1 MFGYEMNEGD
11 LMKYDYLVVGAG
23 LFGST
28 FAHEAKKAGKTVLV
42 IDKRDNIAG
51 NVYTEDVERIHVHK
65 YGAHIFH
72 TNNREVWKYVNQF
85 AEFNRFTNSPVANY
99 KGELYSMP
107 FNMYTFN
114 KMWGVTTPDEAEA
127 KINEQRA
134 EIMNEPK
141 NLEEQAISL
150 VGRDIFEKLV
160 KGYTEKQWGRDC
172 KDLPAFIIKRL
183 PVRLTFDNN
192 YFNALYQGI
201 PMGGYTKM
209 VENMLEGIEVRL
221 GEDYLK
227 NKAKYDAIA
236 DKVIYTGPID
246 AYFDFKLG
254 NLEYRSVKFENEVL
268 DIPNFQGNAAVN
280 YTDRE
285 TPWTRIIE
293 HKWFEFGKDDDG
305 NEIPKTV
312 ISREYSSEWKPGDE
326 PYYPVNDEKN
336 GALYEGYKELASAE
350 NKVIFG
356 GRLGE
361 YKYYDMD
368 AVIASALELCKKEF
382 GYTGEG

>member
-1 MFGYEMNEGD
+1 MA
-11 LMKYDYLVVGAG
+11 YDYLIVGSG
-23 LFGST
+23 LYGAVL
-28 FAHEAKKAGKTVLV
+28 AHEAKKAGKSVLV
-42 IDKRDNIAG
+42 IDKRPNIAG
-51 NVYTEDVERIHVHK
+51 NVYTETVEGIHVHK

-72 TNNREVWKYVNQF
+72 TNNTEVWNYITQF
-85 AEFNRFTNSPVANY
+85 AIFNRFTNSPVANY
-99 KGELYSMP
+99 KGELFSLP

-114 KMWGVTTPDEAEA
+114 KMWGVVTPEEAAA
-127 KINEQRA
+127 KIAEQRK
-134 EIMNEPK
+134 EITDEPQ

-150 VGRDIFEKLV
+150 VGRDIYEKLI

-201 PMGGYTKM
+201 PVGGYTKM
-209 VENMLEGIEVRL
+209 VANMLEGIEVRL
-221 GEDYLK
+221 NTDYFEHKDELDTL
-227 NKAKYDAIA
+227 AE
-236 DKVIYTGPID
+236 KVIYTGPID

-254 NLEYRSVKFENEVL
+254 TLEYRSVRFETELL
-268 DIPNFQGNAAVN
+268 DILNFQGNAAVN

-293 HKWFEFGKDDDG
+293 HKWFEFGKDANG
-305 NEIPKTV
+305 NDLPKTV
-312 ISREYSSEWKPGDE
+312 ISREFSSEWQPGDE

-336 GALYEGYKELASAE
+336 GELYAQYKALAEKEE
-350 NKVIFG
+350 KVIFG

-368 AVIASALELCKKEF
+368 AVIASALELCKREL
-382 GYTGEG
+382 

>member
-1 MFGYEMNEGD
+1 
-11 LMKYDYLVVGAG
+11 MKYDYLVVGSG
-23 LFGST
+23 LYGAV
-28 FAHEAKKAGKTVLV
+28 FAREAADRGKKVLV
-42 IDKRDNIAG
+42 IDKRPNVAG
-51 NVYTEDVERIHVHK
+51 NIYTEKVEGIHVHK

-72 TNNREVWKYVNQF
+72 TNDTKVWKYITRF

-99 KGELYSMP
+99 RGELYSLP

-114 KMWGVTTPDEAEA
+114 KMWGVVTPEEAAA
-127 KINEQRA
+127 KIEAQKQEA
-134 EIMNEPK
+134 GIAEPK

-150 VGRDIFEKLV
+150 VGTDIYEKLI
-160 KGYTEKQWGRDC
+160 KGYTEKQWGRPC
-172 KDLPAFIIKRL
+172 TELPAFIIKRL

-201 PMGGYTKM
+201 PVGGYTKM
-209 VENMLEGIEVRL
+209 VANMLDGIEVRL
-221 GEDYLK
+221 GVDYLQ
-227 NKAKYDAIA
+227 NKAELDTLA
-236 DKVIYTGPID
+236 DKVVYTGPID
-246 AYFDFKLG
+246 AYFDYKLG
-254 NLEYRSVKFENEVL
+254 NLEYRSVRFENEVL

-280 YTDRE
+280 YTDRK

-293 HKWFEFGKDDDG
+293 HKWFEFGKDVNG
-305 NEIPKTV
+305 NDLPKTV

-336 GALYEGYKELASAE
+336 GKLYAEYKELADAE
-350 NKVIFG
+350 VKVIFG

-368 AVIASALELCKKEF
+368 AVIDSALKLAEREL
-382 GYTGEG
+382 

>member
-1 MFGYEMNEGD
+1 
-11 LMKYDYLVVGAG
+11 MKYDYLVVGAG
-23 LFGST
+23 LYGAI
-28 FAHEAKKAGKTVLV
+28 FAHEAKAAGKSVLV
-42 IDKRDNIAG
+42 IDKRSNIGG
-51 NVYTEDVERIHVHK
+51 NIYTENVEGINVHV

-72 TNNREVWKYVNQF
+72 TNDKKVWKYITQF

-114 KMWGVTTPDEAEA
+114 KMWGVVTPQEAEA
-127 KINEQRA
+127 KINEQRK
-134 EIMNEPK
+134 EITGIPR

-172 KDLPAFIIKRL
+172 KDLPSFIIKRL

-201 PMGGYTKM
+201 PVGGYTKLI
-209 VENMLEGIEVRL
+209 ENVLDGIEIRL
-221 GEDYLK
+221 NTDYLE
-227 NKAKYDAIA
+227 NKEELDTLA
-236 DKVIYTGPID
+236 DKVVYTGPID
-246 AYFDFKLG
+246 AYFGYELG
-254 NLEYRSVKFENEVL
+254 TLEYRSVRFETELL

-280 YTDRE
+280 YNDRE
-285 TPWTRIIE
+285 TPWTRIVE
-293 HKWFEFGKDDDG
+293 HKWFEFGKDAEG
-305 NEIPKTV
+305 NDLPKTV

-336 GALYEGYKELASAE
+336 SELYAKYKALADAE
-350 NKVIFG
+350 EKVIFG

-368 AVIASALELCKKEF
+368 QVIAAVLDKCKYELGRTIE
-382 GYTGEG
+382 

>member
-1 MFGYEMNEGD
+1 MSH
-11 LMKYDYLVVGAG
+11 YDYLIVGAG
-23 LFGST
+23 LYG
-28 FAHEAKKAGKTVLV
+28 AVCAREAVKAGKSVLV
-42 IDKRDNIAG
+42 IDKRPNIAG
-51 NVYTEDVERIHVHK
+51 NVYTEQIEGINVHV

-72 TNNREVWKYVNQF
+72 TNNKAVWDYVNQF

-99 KGELYSMP
+99 KGELYSLP

-114 KMWGVTTPDEAEA
+114 KMWGVVTPEEAAA
-127 KINEQRA
+127 KIEEQRREA
-134 EIMNEPK
+134 GITEPK

-150 VGRDIFEKLV
+150 VGTDIYEKLV

-172 KDLPAFIIKRL
+172 RDLPAFIIKRL

-209 VENMLEGIEVRL
+209 VANMLSGIEVRL
-221 GEDYLK
+221 NTDYLA
-227 NKAKYDAIA
+227 NKEAYDALA
-236 DKVIYTGPID
+236 DRVIYTGAID
-246 AYFDFKLG
+246 AYFGYRLG
-254 NLEYRSVKFENEVL
+254 NLEYRSVRFETEVL
-268 DIPNFQGNAAVN
+268 DKPNFQGNAAVN

-293 HKWFEFGKDDDG
+293 HKWFEFG
-305 NEIPKTV
+305 NQPKTV

-326 PYYPVNDEKN
+326 PYYPVNDQRN
-336 GALYEGYKELASAE
+336 GELYQQYKRLADAE
-350 NKVIFG
+350 EKVIFG

-368 AVIASALELCKKEF
+368 AVIASALGKCAELF
-382 GYTGEG
+382 

>member
-1 MFGYEMNEGD
+1 MNQ
-11 LMKYDYLVVGAG
+11 YDYLVVGSG
-23 LFGST
+23 LYGAV
-28 FAHEAKKAGKTVLV
+28 FAHEAKKVGKSVLV
-42 IDKRDNIAG
+42 IDKRPNIAG
-51 NVYTEDVERIHVHK
+51 NVYTETVEGIHVHK

-72 TNNREVWKYVNQF
+72 TNNTEVWNYITQF
-85 AEFNRFTNSPVANY
+85 ATFNRFTNSPVANY
-99 KGELYSMP
+99 HGELFSLP

-114 KMWGVTTPDEAEA
+114 KMWGVVTPEEAA
-127 KINEQRA
+127 TKIAEQRK
-134 EIMNEPK
+134 EITGEPQ

-150 VGRDIFEKLV
+150 VGRDIYEKLI

-201 PMGGYTKM
+201 PVGGYTQM
-209 VENMLEGIEVRL
+209 VTNMLEGIEVRL
-221 GEDYLK
+221 NTDYLK
-227 NKAKYDAIA
+227 HKAELDALA
-236 DKVIYTGPID
+236 EKVIYTGPID

-254 NLEYRSVKFENEVL
+254 TLEYRSVRFETELL
-268 DIPNFQGNAAVN
+268 DIPNFQGNAVVN

-293 HKWFEFGKDDDG
+293 HKWFEFGKDADG
-305 NEIPKTV
+305 NDLPKTV

-336 GALYEGYKELASAE
+336 SKLYAQYKALAEKES
-350 NKVIFG
+350 KVIFG

-368 AVIASALELCKKEF
+368 AVIASAFELCKKEL
-382 GYTGEG
+382 

>member
-1 MFGYEMNEGD
+1 
-11 LMKYDYLVVGAG
+11 MKYDYLIVGSG
-23 LFGST
+23 LYGAV
-28 FAHEAKKAGKTVLV
+28 FAHEAKKAGKSVLV
-42 IDKRDNIAG
+42 IDKRPNIAG
-51 NVYTEDVERIHVHK
+51 NVYTENIEGINVHK

-72 TNNREVWKYVNQF
+72 TNNKRVWDYITQF

-99 KGELYSMP
+99 KGELYSLP

-114 KMWGVTTPDEAEA
+114 KMWGVVTPEEASE
-127 KINEQRA
+127 KIAEQRK
-134 EIMNEPK
+134 EITGEPK

-150 VGRDIFEKLV
+150 VGRDIYEKLI

-172 KDLPAFIIKRL
+172 KELPAFIIKRL

-201 PMGGYTKM
+201 PIGGYTGM
-209 VENMLEGIEVRL
+209 IENMLDGIEVRL
-221 GEDYLK
+221 GVDYLL
-227 NKAKYDAIA
+227 NKQDLDKLA
-236 DKVIYTGPID
+236 DKIVYTGAID
-246 AYFDFKLG
+246 AYFDFRLCT
-254 NLEYRSVKFENEVL
+254 LEYRSVKFENELL

-293 HKWFEFGKDDDG
+293 HKWFEFGKDSNG
-305 NEIPKTV
+305 NDIPKTV

-326 PYYPVNDEKN
+326 PYYPVNDDKNSKLYQQYKTLAENEKN
-336 GALYEGYKELASAE
+336 
-350 NKVIFG
+350 VIFG

-368 AVIASALELCKKEF
+368 AVIASALDRANKELN
-382 GYTGEG
+382 